1 MFFIFNKD
9 KIVSY
14 VVTVFTVIVLFVTAS
29 VFTRNEESMQTSANE
44 SKIYETNNIID
55 NNITKENTINNIN

>member
-44 SKIYETNNIID
+44 SKTFEVNNIID

>member
-14 VVTVFTVIVLFVTAS
+14 VVTVFTVIILFVTAS

-44 SKIYETNNIID
+44 SKTSEVNNIID